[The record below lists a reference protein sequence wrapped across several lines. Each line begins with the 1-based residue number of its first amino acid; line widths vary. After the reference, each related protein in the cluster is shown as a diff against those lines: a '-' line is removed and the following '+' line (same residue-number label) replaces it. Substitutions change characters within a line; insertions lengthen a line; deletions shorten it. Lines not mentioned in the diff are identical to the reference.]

1 MLLTAMARSTEFA
14 TLLTATLR
22 ACDMRPAT
30 ELKRAVVTMSTTAFA
45 QLIMQRLRNGGL
57 SLRWCLLRS
66 APSLR
71 GCAFQ
76 IVSGDNQGVDVN
88 RHRGF
93 HLTMAISDTSQNE
106 ILKCRSAQR
115 RLWGRERAGVRRGKG
130 VVRGSRTVGRWD
142 ASGRPASKV
151 WPEGEGAGGGRSEPC
166 RVRVRHGQS

>member
-1 MLLTAMARSTEFA
+1 
-14 TLLTATLR
+14 
-22 ACDMRPAT
+22 MRPAT

-88 RHRGF
+88 RHGGF

-115 RLWGRERAGVRRGKG
+115 RLWGRLMERAGCG
-130 VVRGSRTVGRWD
+130 VVKGSCEGVAPLVVGMRVGALHQRCGPKARGLAAAVLNL
-142 ASGRPASKV
+142 AA
-151 WPEGEGAGGGRSEPC
+151 
-166 RVRVRHGQS
+166 